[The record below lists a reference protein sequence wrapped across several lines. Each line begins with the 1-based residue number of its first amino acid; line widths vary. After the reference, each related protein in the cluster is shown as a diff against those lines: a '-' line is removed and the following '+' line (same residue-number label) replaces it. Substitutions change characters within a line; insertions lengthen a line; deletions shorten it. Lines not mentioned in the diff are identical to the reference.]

1 VESKPNNRCRGN
13 SGNRLGSATSRDP
26 TTEQRAELMKLI
38 TEYNP
43 QPFAT
48 GSPSKAGLQLTAQAN
63 ELLNLILANVRAAAG
78 RACSRLRLS

>member
-1 VESKPNNRCRGN
+1 ME
-13 SGNRLGSATSRDP
+13 
-26 TTEQRAELMKLI
+26 LI

-43 QPFAT
+43 QPPFAT

>member
-1 VESKPNNRCRGN
+1 
-13 SGNRLGSATSRDP
+13 
-26 TTEQRAELMKLI
+26 MKLI